1 MSCLMEREFFSM
13 PAAFTHFLNGCC
25 AIERRKPLKI
35 SPSPRSPQYFRASSL
50 IGNVASVS
58 VFSVHRRM
66 QWPPSGLRSIL
77 SHRSCNR
84 SLRRNPV
91 NRPNIDAC
99 LRIGT
104 SHSGSIKDFHLVERQ
119 ILLLYLL
126 PFDAFKKVVDV
137 LGDIFFLICHFQQ
150 TAEC

>member
-1 MSCLMEREFFSM
+1 M

-84 SLRRNPV
+84 SLSRSPV
-91 NRPNIDAC
+91 NSPNIDAC

-104 SHSGSIKDFHLVERQ
+104 SHSVASRIFISSSVRYSFFTSCHLMPSRKSLTFSVIYFSLYAIFSRQ
-119 ILLLYLL
+119 RN
-126 PFDAFKKVVDV
+126 VD
-137 LGDIFFLICHFQQ
+137 Q
-150 TAEC
+150 